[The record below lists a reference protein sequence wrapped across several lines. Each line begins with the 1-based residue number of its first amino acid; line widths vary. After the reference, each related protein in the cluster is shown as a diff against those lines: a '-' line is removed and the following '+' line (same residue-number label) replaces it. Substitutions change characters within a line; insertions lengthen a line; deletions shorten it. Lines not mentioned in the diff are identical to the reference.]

1 MLALLLGLSLQ
12 ACAST
17 PVSPAQ
23 PHAAPS
29 QTGTT
34 IAHTLAPA
42 ALDAQLAQAVAP
54 PGYLGVVALVADDHD
69 VLYQRAFGSADLQRR
84 QPMAMDAIFRI
95 YSMTKPITS
104 AAILMLA
111 DEGRLKLDDPV
122 SRYLPAFADVQVL
135 DPDGRLRAPARAL
148 TLHHLLTHTSG
159 LAIGDG
165 PATRLR
171 EQVDPEGARDLA
183 GYAARLSQVPLAADP
198 GTVFAYDGAATQLLS
213 RIVEVVSGQSL
224 AHFLDERFFVP
235 LGMRDTGF
243 DVPAAQRH
251 RVVDIT
257 TTQIQAQDGKAHD
270 GKARLR
276 IADGPSATTPGAAL
290 NAYQSGA
297 GGLYS
302 TAADYLRFCR
312 MLLAGG
318 TLDGHRY
325 LQPQTV
331 HAMMQNQL
339 GHLAQPTLPA
349 SEHEGFG
356 FGLSVQLDPAARGRL
371 GPPGQVGWSGAA
383 STWFMIDP
391 ERHLIAILLA
401 QHLPRDVPG
410 DLPRLSTPFYNLVQ
424 QSVSP

>member
-1 MLALLLGLSLQ
+1 MPWWVLLLCLSLQ
-12 ACAST
+12 ACASAST
-17 PVSPAQ
+17 VSPPLRESPRTHTLSPSALDTQ
-23 PHAAPS
+23 LSQAAAP
-29 QTGTT
+29 T
-34 IAHTLAPA
+34 
-42 ALDAQLAQAVAP
+42 
-54 PGYLGVVALVADDHD
+54 GYLGIVALIADDHE
-69 VLYQRAFGSADLQRR
+69 VLYQRAFGVSDLQRR
-84 QPMAMDAIFRI
+84 HALATDAIFRL

-104 AAILMLA
+104 AAVLMLA

-122 SRYLPAFADVQVL
+122 AKYLPAFSGVQVL
-135 DPDGRLRAPARAL
+135 EVDGRLRAPVRAL

-159 LAIGDG
+159 LAIGEG

-171 EQVDPEGARDLA
+171 ERVDPEAADDLA
-183 GYAARLSQVPLAADP
+183 GYAARLSRVPLAADP

-213 RIVEVVSGQSL
+213 RIVEVVSGRSL
-224 AHFLDERFFVP
+224 GTFFDERFFVP

-243 DVPAAQRH
+243 EVPLAQRH

-257 TTQIQAQDGKAHD
+257 TFDNGS
-270 GKARLR
+270 LR

-339 GHLAQPTLPA
+339 GHLAQPSTTS

-383 STWFMIDP
+383 STYFVIDP

-401 QHLPRDVPG
+401 QHLPRDVAG